1 MGFSSEASGATST
14 VGPGDG
20 TSVGGGALY
29 STKYMLLPPWVT
41 ASLDPHLSDACAITR
56 GYHILHK
63 YQHEKG
69 RGKFPRSKI

>member
-14 VGPGDG
+14 VGPGDA

-41 ASLDPHLSDACAITR
+41 GSLDPHLST
-56 GYHILHK
+56 
-63 YQHEKG
+63 
-69 RGKFPRSKI
+69 